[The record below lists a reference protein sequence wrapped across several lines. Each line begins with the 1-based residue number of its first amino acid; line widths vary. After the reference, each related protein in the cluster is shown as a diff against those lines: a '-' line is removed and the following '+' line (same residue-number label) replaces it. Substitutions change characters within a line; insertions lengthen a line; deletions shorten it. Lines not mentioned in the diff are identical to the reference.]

1 MRPHLLLLLE
11 SHMSPEPE
19 TPAEEPKRRR
29 GGLSTLL
36 FLLIVA
42 GGAGYVAFN
51 GVTGR
56 HATYAQLTTKTNE
69 RSIPTVKVALPG
81 TQPNT
86 QTLDLPG
93 RLEAYTRAALFARVN
108 GYVASWKAD
117 IGARVKAG
125 DLLAEIEAP
134 DLDQQLSQAQS
145 DLTNAQANAQLAE
158 VTNQRYQALLPSSAI
173 SRQTADEKA
182 SDFAAKVA
190 LVKSAEANVQR
201 LRALSE
207 FKRIVAPFDG
217 IVTARN
223 TDVGALINSGSASG
237 SELFV
242 VSDTHKLRLY
252 VNVPQNYVP
261 AVKVGTIARLTVPER
276 PGKNYPAKIEATSG
290 AVDVESGAT
299 RTQLGVDNPDEELMP
314 GAYAS
319 VHIDIANALQVLTV
333 PSSAVIFDK
342 GGLRVATVG
351 VDNRVTLKNIKISRD
366 LGNMVE
372 VSSGLD
378 AADRVIDSPPD
389 DLIDGDVVKVKMPPD
404 KTGSPSA
411 DLGKPSKS

>member
-1 MRPHLLLLLE
+1 M
-11 SHMSPEPE
+11 
-19 TPAEEPKRRR
+19 KRRP
-29 GGLSTLL
+29 
-36 FLLIVA
+36 
-42 GGAGYVAFN
+42 
-51 GVTGR
+51 
-56 HATYAQLTTKTNE
+56 TT
-69 RSIPTVKVALPG
+69 
-81 TQPNT
+81 
-86 QTLDLPG
+86 
-93 RLEAYTRAALFARVN
+93 
-108 GYVASWKAD
+108 
-117 IGARVKAG
+117 
-125 DLLAEIEAP
+125 
-134 DLDQQLSQAQS
+134 
-145 DLTNAQANAQLAE
+145 
-158 VTNQRYQALLPSSAI
+158 
-173 SRQTADEKA
+173 
-182 SDFAAKVA
+182 AKVA

-319 VHIDIANALQVLTV
+319 VHIDIANAQVLTV

-351 VDNRVTLKNIKISRD
+351 VGDPVTLKKIKIARD

-372 VSSGLD
+372 VSSGLTI
-378 AADRVIDSPPD
+378 ATA
-389 DLIDGDVVKVKMPPD
+389 
-404 KTGSPSA
+404 
-411 DLGKPSKS
+411 